1 MGLFVVIACAFLVAA
16 VLEVLAFRRRN
27 ELEAEGLVTV
37 VRPETSTYLN
47 PPRPY

>member
-1 MGLFVVIACAFLVAA
+1 MGLFVVIIGAWLVFV

>member
-1 MGLFVVIACAFLVAA
+1 MGLFVVIIGAWLVFG

-27 ELEAEGLVTV
+27 ALEAEGLVTV